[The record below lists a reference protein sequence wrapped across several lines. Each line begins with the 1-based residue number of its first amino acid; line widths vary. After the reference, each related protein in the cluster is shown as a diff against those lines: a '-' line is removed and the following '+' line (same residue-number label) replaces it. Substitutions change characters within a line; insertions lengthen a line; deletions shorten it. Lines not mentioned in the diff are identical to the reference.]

1 MTTLIGQKK
10 GRQIEVT
17 TDGERLIYN
26 ATREYIVYDQT
37 GTAGEG
43 DILGTS
49 GIPLVN
55 AFYFFDGIPAPLLC
69 KSKSAEQFENNN
81 KYWTVSADFNNEPQD
96 NQSDTGGNEQ
106 DSGNPL
112 TWYSIVNFDFETYE
126 SPINAV
132 NFAGRPYSPPI
143 TIKRKI
149 PVIKFTQYMQADL
162 TIYDLIKD
170 YDNVLNLNEFLG
182 GFPGTWLL
190 NIAGA
195 SFGVTNGVRCWK
207 VNFELRWAPRSE
219 FNVAEQGEAPSVRF
233 VSYWDVIVPQL
244 DTVDIRSTPFS
255 FLFENRGDVGKLDS
269 DGDFFINAEDPVIY
283 KQETSTKRVDF
294 SFIRIRDVQ

>member
-81 KYWTVSADFNNEPQD
+81 KYWTVSADFDNEPQD

-112 TWYSIVNFDFETYE
+112 SWSSIVNFDFETYE
-126 SPINAV
+126 KSINAV

-149 PVIKFTQYMQADL
+149 IVIKFTQYMPESL
-162 TIYDLIKD
+162 SVYDLVKD
-170 YDNVLNLNEFLG
+170 YDHVSNNTAFLG
-182 GFPGTWLL
+182 APSRSWLL

-207 VNFELRWAPRSE
+207 VNFELRWAEREQFSIA
-219 FNVAEQGEAPSVRF
+219 VANEAPEPTF
-233 VSYWDVIVPQL
+233 VGFWDTVVPQL
-244 DTVDIRSTPFS
+244 DTVDKNSKPFS
-255 FLFENRGDVGKLDS
+255 FQFENQGDVGKLGS
-269 DGDFFINAEDPVIY
+269 DGLFLANQAGDVIY
-283 KQETSTKRVDF
+283 RIAAGPVPVDF
-294 SFIRIRDVQ
+294 SWIRIRETQ

>member
-1 MTTLIGQKK
+1 MTTLLGQKK
-10 GRQIEVT
+10 GRQIDVR
-17 TDGERLIYN
+17 TDGERLLYN

-69 KSKSAEQFENNN
+69 KSN
-81 KYWTVSADFNNEPQD
+81 KYWTVSADFDNEPLD

-112 TWYSIVNFDFETYE
+112 SWYSIVNFDFETYE
-126 SPINAV
+126 SPINAL

-143 TIKRKI
+143 TVKKKI
-149 PVIKFTQYMQADL
+149 IVIKFTQYMQADL
-162 TIYDLIKD
+162 TIYDLIND

-207 VNFELRWAPRSE
+207 VNFELRWAERSQ
-219 FNVAEQGEAPSVRF
+219 FNVAEKDEDPIVQF
-233 VSYWDVIVPQL
+233 ISYWDVIVPQL
-244 DTVDIRSTPFS
+244 DTVNILSVPFS
-255 FLFENRGDVGKLDS
+255 FMFENSGAQSRGPWRRCHIQARD
-269 DGDFFINAEDPVIY
+269 IY
-283 KQETSTKRVDF
+283 QES
-294 SFIRIRDVQ
+294 